1 MKMMV
6 LLTGMVV
13 LLAVSS
19 GQAQV
24 VKNISAAEAYQLLQ
38 RDARVLLLDVRTA
51 QEYFDLRLKSA
62 RLIPIDQVVQRRAE
76 VPQDR
81 PVLVY
86 CAVGSR
92 SSQVANYLSRS
103 GHSEVFNLIG
113 GIYSWQ
119 LRGYPVLR
127 GAP

>member
-1 MKMMV
+1 MKKIALV
-6 LLTGMVV
+6 TGMIV
-13 LLAVSS
+13 LLAASL
-19 GQAQV
+19 GQAQA
-24 VKNISAAEAYQLLQ
+24 VKNISAADAYQLLQ
-38 RDARVLLLDVRTA
+38 HDAQVFLLDVRTV
-51 QEYFDLRLKSA
+51 QEYFDLRLKDA

-92 SSQVANYLSRS
+92 SWQVANYLSRS
-103 GHSEVFNLIG
+103 GHGEVFNLIG

-119 LRGYPVLR
+119 LRGYPVIK